1 VESRQELSEVIDPE
15 VRRAL
20 GTKVD
25 ALEAEAAQLRGV
37 LPSKSATVLADEL
50 HELLFRA
57 ADTGQELATL
67 AAPCPA
73 LGQLKTGLAEAFVS
87 LTVAAREIGPFWQDE
102 GEAIGYQGASGVDCG
117 YNKAIDHGY
126 SFAFR
131 EPASG
136 RTATVNVEAAAGAA
150 LSEETAYLALWRY
163 RKDPEL
169 PARIVL
175 GTDGGFRRS

>member
-1 VESRQELSEVIDPE
+1 MH
-15 VRRAL
+15 
-20 GTKVD
+20 
-25 ALEAEAAQLRGV
+25 ALEADAAQLRGA
-37 LPSKSATVLADEL
+37 LPSKSATVPADEL

-73 LGQLKTGLAEAFVS
+73 LGQLKTGLADAFVS

-150 LSEETAYLALWRY
+150 LSEENAYLALWRY

>member
-1 VESRQELSEVIDPE
+1 VTERGERDVEVK
-15 VRRAL
+15 RAL
-20 GTKVD
+20 ETKVD
-25 ALEAEAAQLRGV
+25 ALEAEAAQWRGA
-37 LPSKSATVLADEL
+37 LPSKSAAVLADEL

-57 ADTGQELATL
+57 ADTGHELATL

-73 LGQLKTGLAEAFVS
+73 LGQLKTGLADAFVS
-87 LTVAAREIGPFWQDE
+87 LTVAAREIDPFWQDE

-131 EPASG
+131 EPGSG